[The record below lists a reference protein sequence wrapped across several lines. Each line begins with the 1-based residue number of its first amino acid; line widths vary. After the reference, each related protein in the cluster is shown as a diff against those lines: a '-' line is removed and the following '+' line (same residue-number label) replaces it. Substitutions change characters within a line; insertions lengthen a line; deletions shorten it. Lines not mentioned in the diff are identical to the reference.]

1 MSTLKLLTL
10 VKIYINT
17 YICQALTRYSS
28 RSYCKSTGRVL
39 LTCITLVFQSSNFS
53 SKALKSIRTLMVLA
67 LMVSMFSLSAQTP
80 RKDSGADGLKEAA
93 MLTVGQKVPDSFWTY
108 KYKFYSNGDTQ
119 TKTLEHLKGS
129 PIIFDFWA
137 SWCSPCIS
145 SLIETNSFIGKLTEK
160 GNFIAVT
167 SDNKTTALNTWIKQ
181 DLHLPTIIED
191 KILKKFF
198 PHASVPQVIW
208 IDADGMVR
216 YQTSQEPLSQANL
229 NSFFAGQSLDLKA
242 KPVFDKNLPILPGI
256 QADKNV
262 LQCYQLVL
270 KGYQDYLPVAK
281 YSRNLQEGYFST
293 SFVNLPLITIYRD
306 LAPRLFS
313 AIGEPFFR
321 ENFQIKTDD
330 SIELNRPYTLDLIV
344 PTRDQLIMNK
354 GMVELLNAASGYNA
368 GLQKETRQCLVMKR
382 IGQIPQSIASNGKLN
397 RSIDWEKKIQIDNA
411 PIAYALGILT
421 DQRLAGKYIVNETGY
436 KGKIDL
442 NIRVTNDLG
451 ELNAQLAKSGMKLE
465 NAIRDINVFV
475 VEKAKG
481 K

>member
-1 MSTLKLLTL
+1 M
-10 VKIYINT
+10 
-17 YICQALTRYSS
+17 
-28 RSYCKSTGRVL
+28 L
-39 LTCITLVFQSSNFS
+39 LTCIAVFH
-53 SKALKSIRTLMVLA
+53 
-67 LMVSMFSLSAQTP
+67 MFSLSAQTP

-93 MLTVGQKVPDSFWTY
+93 MLTVGQKVPDAFWTY
-108 KYKFYSNGDTQ
+108 KYKFYSNGDTL
-119 TKTLEHLKGS
+119 TKTLEHLRGN

-145 SLIETNSFIGKLTEK
+145 SLIKTNSFIGKLTEK

-181 DLHLPTIIED
+181 DLHLPMIIED

-208 IDADGMVR
+208 IDAEGIVR
-216 YQTSQEPLSQANL
+216 YQTSQEPLSQANM

-242 KPVFDKNLPILPGI
+242 KPVFDKNLPILPSI
-256 QADKNV
+256 QVDKNV

-270 KGYQDYLPVAK
+270 KGHQDYLPVAK
-281 YSRNLQEGYFST
+281 FSRNLQEGYFST

-306 LAPRLFS
+306 LAPKLFS

-330 SIELNRPYTLDLIV
+330 SIELNRPYTLDLVV
-344 PTRDQLIMNK
+344 PTRDQLSMNK

-397 RSIDWEKKIQIDNA
+397 RSIDWEKKIQLNNV
-411 PIAYALGILT
+411 PIAYALGILS
-421 DQRLAGKYIVNETGY
+421 DQRLGGKFIVNETGY

-442 NIRVTNDLG
+442 NIRVTNNLDK
-451 ELNAQLAKSGMKLE
+451 LNAQLAKSGMKLE
-465 NAIRDINVFV
+465 NAVRDIDVFV

-481 K
+481 E

>member
-1 MSTLKLLTL
+1 MNTLKLLTL
-10 VKIYINT
+10 VQIYINT
-17 YICQALTRYSS
+17 YICQALARYSD

-39 LTCITLVFQSSNFS
+39 LTL
-53 SKALKSIRTLMVLA
+53 LYL
-67 LMVSMFSLSAQTP
+67 VSMFSLSAQTP
-80 RKDSGADGLKEAA
+80 RRDSGADGLKEIE
-93 MLTVGQKVPDSFWTY
+93 MLTIGQKVPESFWTY
-108 KYKFYSNGDTQ
+108 KYKFYSNGDTLI
-119 TKTLEHLKGS
+119 KTLEHLKGS

-145 SLIETNSFIGKLTEK
+145 SLKETNAFIDKLTEK

-167 SDNKTTALNTWIKQ
+167 SDRKAAALNTWIKQ

-208 IDADGMVR
+208 IDAEGIVR
-216 YQTSQEPLSQANL
+216 HQTSQEPLSQTNL

-242 KPVFDKNLPILPGI
+242 KPVFDKNLPVLPGI

-270 KGYQDYLPVAK
+270 KGHQDYLPVAK
-281 YSRNLQEGYFST
+281 FSRNLQDGYFST

-306 LAPRLFS
+306 LAPKLFS

-344 PTRDQLIMNK
+344 PTRDPLSMNK

-368 GLQKETRQCLVMKR
+368 GMQKETRQCLVMKR
-382 IGQIPQSIASNGKLN
+382 IGQIPQSIAANGKLN
-397 RSIDWEKKIQIDNA
+397 RSIDWEKKIQLDNA
-411 PIAYALGILT
+411 PIAYVLGILS

-465 NAIRDINVFV
+465 NAVRDVNVFV
-475 VEKAKG
+475 VQKAKG
-481 K
+481 E